1 MVLLKYFKVEKCGL
15 PLPDPSGPLN
25 QELHSTAIE
34 EANKEV
40 TEVLCNSTKHQPYL
54 KILSEQKTIVARYAA
69 NHGIVNAIR
78 KFSRLS

>member
-1 MVLLKYFKVEKCGL
+1 MALLKYFKIEKCSP

-40 TEVLCNSTKHQPYL
+40 MAALCNSTKLQPYI
-54 KILSEQKTIVARYAA
+54 KILLEQ
-69 NHGIVNAIR
+69 
-78 KFSRLS
+78 

>member
-34 EANKEV
+34 ETNKEV
-40 TEVLCNSTKHQPYL
+40 MATLCNSTKLQPYI
-54 KILSEQKTIVARYAA
+54 KILLEQ
-69 NHGIVNAIR
+69 
-78 KFSRLS
+78 